1 MNYSNLLVS
10 MNYDLVCSGLIMF
23 LIYQILM
30 LLTDCYVSIYL
41 MRATEVDAVQII
53 TVIVNSS
60 CYWTTSVYA
69 SQSKTK
75 LIRPP
80 PIDKIYNSILFR
92 LFKTYTSVFYTLYN
106 QWLILYK
113 YNFN

>member
-1 MNYSNLLVS
+1 MSYSDLLVS
-10 MNYDLVCSGLIMF
+10 KIYDLVRSGLIMF

-80 PIDKIYNSILFR
+80 PIDKIYNSIL
-92 LFKTYTSVFYTLYN
+92 SVYLKRIHPFFILYIIN
-106 QWLILYK
+106 DLYK